1 MRPVHPLHNPFINRF
16 NDPVNRRQDEMQSDA
31 YMNWLRER
39 DQAVGPTKHIS
50 NLPVVTQPKSRGRLF
65 AGVVGLMV
73 LIVSFALLLKV
84 M

>member
-31 YMNWLRER
+31 YTTWLRER
-39 DQAVGPTKHIS
+39 DQTIGPTKHIS
-50 NLPVVTQPKSRGRLF
+50 SLKITHPKSLGRLF
-65 AGVVGLMV
+65 AGVLGLML
-73 LIVSFALLLKV
+73 LIVSFAVLLKV